1 MTEFV
6 HSTIKLDQVFLSPSY
21 SSVIP
26 LTDGRLM
33 WIWGQGQREP
43 KPLQANFSEN
53 EGASWSPPTPLL
65 QENGMPVEG
74 IFGIHLVRLQSGRIG
89 MVQTSHTGQQTF
101 HLSADEGNT
110 WSAGVDINTPDAI
123 VNTSHDVSIVLEDGR
138 IVVPVYSTI
147 GPTPLSPKPKR
158 LQRFSESYF
167 GANIACTLRYSYS
180 YYSDDEGETWQ
191 RSRNETFVPLD
202 NGALGSYAFEEP
214 AIVAL
219 KDSRILMMGR
229 TYLGQHFKA
238 HSEDRGESWT
248 EPEPTG
254 LVLVPSPCVLKRI
267 PTTGDLVIIWNQV
280 SRWEYMVGLYRHRLT
295 CAISKDEGETWQ
307 HHKNLESMDDTS
319 YVEADAIEVGLD
331 GGYRQ
336 PVDRKRYTG
345 APAPLRKNEP
355 TLTFLNDKAIITYG
369 MATWGDLDVIR
380 LTYGIDDIDE
390 LNERFGM
397 APFDRAN
404 KVRVVSIDWF
414 YESAQ
419 DGAGSP

>member
-6 HSTIKLDQVFLSPSY
+6 HSVIKLDQVFLSPSY

-26 LTDGRLM
+26 LADGRLM
-33 WIWGQGQREP
+33 WVWGQGKRDPE
-43 KPLQANFSEN
+43 PLQANFSDD
-53 EGASWSPPTPLL
+53 EGQSWSAPAAL
-65 QENGMPVEG
+65 QYRNGEPVEG
-74 IFGIHLVRLQSGRIG
+74 VFGIHLVRLQSGRIG
-89 MVQTSHTGQQTF
+89 MVQTSRTGQQAF
-101 HLSADEGNT
+101 HVSADEGET
-110 WSAGVDINTPDAI
+110 WSAGVDINAPDIDA
-123 VNTSHDVSIVLEDGR
+123 NTSHDVSIVLEDGR

-147 GPTPLSPKPKR
+147 GPTPLSPRPKR
-158 LQRFSESYF
+158 LQRFSEAYF

-191 RSRNETFVPLD
+191 RSRNETFVPID
-202 NGALGSYAFEEP
+202 NGALGSYSFEEP
-214 AIVAL
+214 ALVAL
-219 KDSRILMMGR
+219 KDGRILMMGR

-238 HSEDRGESWT
+238 FSEDRGESWT

-254 LVLVPSPCVLKRI
+254 LVLVPSPCVIKRI
-267 PTTGDLVIIWNQV
+267 PTTGDLLIIWNQV

-295 CAISKDEGETWQ
+295 CAVSKDEGQTWQ

-319 YVEADAIEVGLD
+319 HIEADAIEVGLD

-336 PVDRKRYTG
+336 PVDRKRYVE
-345 APAPLRKNEP
+345 APSPLRKNEP

-380 LTYGIDDIDE
+380 LTYGIADIDE

-414 YESAQ
+414 Y
-419 DGAGSP
+419 

>member
-238 HSEDRGESWT
+238 HSEDRGESWD
-248 EPEPTG
+248 
-254 LVLVPSPCVLKRI
+254 RA
-267 PTTGDLVIIWNQV
+267 
-280 SRWEYMVGLYRHRLT
+280 RAHRF
-295 CAISKDEGETWQ
+295 
-307 HHKNLESMDDTS
+307 
-319 YVEADAIEVGLD
+319 
-331 GGYRQ
+331 
-336 PVDRKRYTG
+336 G
-345 APAPLRKNEP
+345 AG
-355 TLTFLNDKAIITYG
+355 TLTMCPQTHSDH
-369 MATWGDLDVIR
+369 R
-380 LTYGIDDIDE
+380 
-390 LNERFGM
+390 
-397 APFDRAN
+397 
-404 KVRVVSIDWF
+404 
-414 YESAQ
+414 
-419 DGAGSP
+419 GSRHHLEPGVALGVHGRPLPPPAHLRHQQRRG